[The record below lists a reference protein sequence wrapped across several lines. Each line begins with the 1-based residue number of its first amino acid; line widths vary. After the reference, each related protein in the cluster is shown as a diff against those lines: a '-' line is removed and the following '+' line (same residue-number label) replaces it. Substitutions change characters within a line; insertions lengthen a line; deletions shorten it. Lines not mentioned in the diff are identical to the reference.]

1 MCGTKTKSPKKD
13 KRPRNNK
20 SVNNVE
26 ERSSTSGDSDQDL
39 FISMV
44 KNQRPP
50 GDDWHIDLPVN
61 DTLVKLKLDT
71 GADCNIL
78 PKSIYGTL
86 SEEMLKCSKTKLVSY
101 TGHRVTTLGKQQLLV
116 FHRDKY
122 HLVEIKIV
130 ETDLVPV

>member
-20 SVNNVE
+20 
-26 ERSSTSGDSDQDL
+26 SDQDL